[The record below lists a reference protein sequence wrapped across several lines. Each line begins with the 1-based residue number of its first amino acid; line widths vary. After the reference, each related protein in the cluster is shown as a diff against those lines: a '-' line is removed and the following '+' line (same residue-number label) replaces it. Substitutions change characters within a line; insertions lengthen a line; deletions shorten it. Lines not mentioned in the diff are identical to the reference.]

1 MNETKDLGG
10 RRETIR
16 AIVPALLTT
25 LVAASVAAVTID
37 GGFVLD
43 DSTAI
48 LANPVVRGEV
58 PWYEAFVRSFWGAP
72 ITASGVDTYRPL
84 GTLHLRLLYVVFGAA
99 PLGYRCTTVLLHVT
113 AVAIAR
119 RSMLDWGKPVWVANA
134 TALLFATHAVHAQA
148 LGMIVGQVDVL
159 ATLLGLLALH
169 RATSASAS
177 ASRSRQITSALLL
190 LVACLV
196 KESAFVYGFA
206 IVAAFALPG
215 RPADER
221 KRAIAPAL
229 VVALVVAAQLA
240 LPRMTR
246 VWSNGLVFE
255 SHGLERLMVGLAW
268 LAKGSFLCFVPM
280 DLVPTHGYAE
290 LDPSFGTLAPYAAA
304 GAAFLLVS
312 AVFFLGAFRRGD
324 RTLTILAALLVAPLL
339 LVSGLVVRTPTDL
352 PERLLYGPSFAVS
365 ALVAIGLARGMPEP
379 RRRTFAIGALAL
391 AMFLGGA
398 IAQRPWVSTL
408 SLADYAVE
416 TSPRVMH
423 HHAYRAVESMKAGRY
438 DVASY
443 ELGLAAWIFN
453 RYPHPV
459 DWTEVE
465 RYEATHAPNDWLELP
480 EVLFAGDTCR
490 AVVGILRGAH
500 GEAPA
505 LEPYMLRGY
514 AARYPA
520 CFR

>member
-1 MNETKDLGG
+1 MNQTKELGASG
-10 RRETIR
+10 ETIR
-16 AIVPALLTT
+16 AIVPALLTM

-99 PLGYRCTTVLLHVT
+99 PLGYRCTTVVLHVA

-119 RSMLDWGKPVWVANA
+119 RSMLDWGQPVRVANA
-134 TALLFATHAVHAQA
+134 AALLFATHAVHAQA

-159 ATLLGLLALH
+159 ATLLGLLALRH
-169 RATSASAS
+169 ATATSASRGS
-177 ASRSRQITSALLL
+177 GITSALVL

-196 KESAFVYGFA
+196 KESAFVYGLA
-206 IVAAFALPG
+206 IVAALALPD
-215 RPADER
+215 RSTAER

-229 VVALVVAAQLA
+229 VVALVVAVQLA
-240 LPRMTR
+240 LPRIAR
-246 VWSNGLVFE
+246 GWSNGLVFE

-304 GAAFLLVS
+304 GALFVLVS
-312 AVFFLGAFRRGD
+312 AVFFLRAFRRSD
-324 RTLTILAALLVAPLL
+324 RTLTILSVLLLAPLL

-365 ALVAIGLARGMPEP
+365 ALVAIGLARGMPDP
-379 RRRTFAIGALAL
+379 RRRSFATGALAL

-423 HHAYRAVESMKAGRY
+423 LHAYRAVESMKAGRY

-453 RYPHPV
+453 RYPRPV

-480 EVLFAGDTCR
+480 EVLFEGDPCR
-490 AVVGILRGAH
+490 AVVGILRGAR
-500 GEAPA
+500 GEAPGI
-505 LEPYMLRGY
+505 EGYMLRGY
-514 AARYPA
+514 LGRYPR